1 MHLKMTSKCSIVFV
15 SFILLSTIFF
25 QVPYPS
31 AASEEVDEKTPSE
44 KALEQIGVFLANN
57 VYSFFSFGAPALV
70 VDPAFIEIGYNESV
84 SFDIGLIDLKTEE
97 FKDDPLQ
104 KIMSS
109 ESLTFEILEYPS
121 DNVDKKWRVV
131 FDPPEVTFAEGNKR
145 KTTATLSLSSPPVGG
160 QPIQSGELIVQINRN
175 RAYKDLW
182 HYGFMWFLFAFIGG
196 WGKLSGQVD
205 TGTPTVSVLVKVK
218 PYHEVLIE
226 VPELLNLQP
235 NQVETLPIDITNLG
249 NYKDTIAF
257 RIIDENEGIILSDP
271 IDTTLQPGET
281 KQTLL
286 GIGVDPTLIDTG
298 TIHEVEIEAYSLDN
312 PNVTLASRTV
322 LLETRGFYVSEGN
335 MAGFIAPFILL
346 VFLII
351 FLLFRRKKNIEKI
364 AKKPE
369 KPWNLPKEEKY
380 LAKLKEKDKEQFKTT
395 MQQMKQEHQSA
406 LLWYKYY
413 VQAIKAKKRKSENGI
428 IQKISIFLL
437 DIKKRFVTLISFRKK
452 KGTKAVK
459 TKPKENTEKQSDK
472 KQIPNQKKPVKKI
485 TLPKIKIPKIPKPKF
500 THSKEKKKETI
511 PEKTEKRKQ
520 LKTEKKQIA
529 QPLEKSKEKPIES
542 SKKQQLLNKIKK
554 EQKKQ
559 QKKVRGA

>member
-15 SFILLSTIFF
+15 TFILLSTIFF
-25 QVPYPS
+25 QFPVS
-31 AASEEVDEKTPSE
+31 TAVAEETDEKTASE
-44 KALEQIGVFLANN
+44 RVLEQIGVLLANN

-70 VDPAFIEIGYNESV
+70 VDPAYVEIGYNESV
-84 SFDIGLIDLKTEE
+84 SFDIGLIDLKSEE

-121 DNVDKKWRVV
+121 DNVDKKWRIV
-131 FDPPEVTFAEGNKR
+131 FDPPEVNFEEGNKR

-205 TGTPTVSVLVKVK
+205 IGTPTVKVLVKVK
-218 PYHEVLIE
+218 PYHEAIIE
-226 VPELLNLQP
+226 VPELIKLQP
-235 NQVETLPIDITNLG
+235 NQIETLPIDITNLG

-257 RIIDENEGIILSDP
+257 RIVSENEGIILSDP

-298 TIHEVEIEAYSLDN
+298 TIHEIEIKAYSLDN
-312 PNVTLASRTV
+312 PNKTLASRTV

-335 MAGFIAPFILL
+335 MAGFIAPFLLL
-346 VFLII
+346 VLLII

-364 AKKPE
+364 ARKPE
-369 KPWNLPKEEKY
+369 KPWKLPKEEKY
-380 LAKLKEKDKEQFKTT
+380 LEKLKEKDKKQYQKI
-395 MQQMKQEHQSA
+395 MQQMKDEYQSA
-406 LLWYKYY
+406 LLWYKHY
-413 VQAIKAKKRKSENGI
+413 VQAIKAKKRKSENSFIQNI
-428 IQKISIFLL
+428 IIFVSN
-437 DIKKRFVTLISFRKK
+437 IKKRFITFVSQMKK
-452 KGTKAVK
+452 KVTSSIK
-459 TKPKENTEKQSDK
+459 TKPDEKIEKEKQSDK
-472 KQIPNQKKPVKKI
+472 KPINDQKKPVKK
-485 TLPKIKIPKIPKPKF
+485 LSLPKIPKSTF
-500 THSKEKKKETI
+500 HRSKEKKKETI
-511 PEKTEKRKQ
+511 PEKREENKQ
-520 LKTEKKQIA
+520 LKTEKKQKS
-529 QPLEKSKEKPIES
+529 QPPQKPKKKTTAS

-554 EQKKQ
+554 QQKKQ
-559 QKKVRGA
+559 QQKVRGA